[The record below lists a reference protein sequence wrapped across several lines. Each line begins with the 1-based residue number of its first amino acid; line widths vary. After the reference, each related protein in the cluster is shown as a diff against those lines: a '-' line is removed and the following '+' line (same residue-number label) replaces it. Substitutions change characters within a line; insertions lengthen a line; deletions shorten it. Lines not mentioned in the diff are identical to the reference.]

1 MKTPINGTTLVWFRQ
16 DLRLK
21 DNPALHYAADIGSV
35 LPVFILDEDCP
46 KHAQIGEASQ
56 WWLHHSLH
64 ALNASLDDK
73 LHMQKGHAT
82 EILLDIISTHDIT
95 HIVWNRCYEPW
106 QIKRDSQLKQQ
117 LVDMGIQVKSF
128 NSHLLW
134 EPWQVLKKD
143 ETPYKVF
150 TPYYRKGCLTKTAP
164 RMPVARPE
172 NLTTAYKPDLDNG
185 LDSLALM
192 PSIDWYDTI
201 AKTWLPGE
209 EGAAKRLSEFL
220 PEGAKDYKNN
230 RDFPKLGATSK
241 LSPHL
246 HFGEISPNQVWYA
259 GIHALN
265 GNLDNQGLDCYLSEL
280 GWREFSHYLLYH
292 FPHIPEQ
299 NFSPKFEHFPWRT
312 DNESLLAWQRGQTGI
327 PIVDAGM
334 RELWQTGTMHNRV
347 RMVVASFLVKNLL
360 VHWREG
366 ERWFWD
372 CLLDADL
379 AANSASWQWVAGTGA
394 DAAPYFRIFNPV
406 TQGQK
411 FDSQGDYVK
420 RYCPELSKLPE
431 KYIHNPWD
439 APQNIL
445 DYAKVKLGANYPRPL
460 VDLKASR
467 QRALDALADAKQ
479 LAEQANS

>member
-1 MKTPINGTTLVWFRQ
+1 MNATTLVWFRQ

-21 DNPALHYAADIGSV
+21 DNPALHFAAEQGSV
-35 LPVFILDEDCP
+35 LPIYVLDDNCP
-46 KHAQIGEASQ
+46 EHAQIGGASQ
-56 WWLHHSLH
+56 WWLHQSLQS
-64 ALNASLDDK
+64 LNASLDDK
-73 LHMQKGHAT
+73 LHIQKGDAT
-82 EILLDIISTHDIT
+82 KILLNIINELDIKQV
-95 HIVWNRCYEPW
+95 VWNRCYEPW
-106 QIKRDSQLKQQ
+106 QIKRDSQIKQQ
-117 LVDMGIQVKSF
+117 LTDMGVKVKSF

-134 EPWQVLKKD
+134 EPWEVLKKD

-164 RMPVARPE
+164 RMPIAKPE
-172 NLTTAYKPDLDNG
+172 NLSIEFKADLDKG
-185 LDSLALM
+185 IDSLALM
-192 PSIDWYDTI
+192 PSINWYDTM
-201 AKTWLPGE
+201 ATTWTPGE
-209 EGAAKRLSEFL
+209 EGAAKGLSEFL
-220 PEGAKDYKNN
+220 PAGAKQYKEK
-230 RDFPKLGATSK
+230 RDFPGLGATSK

-246 HFGEISPNQVWYA
+246 HFGEISPNQIWYA
-259 GIHALN
+259 GIHALD
-265 GNLDNQGLDCYLSEL
+265 GNIDNSGLDCYLSEL
-280 GWREFSHYLLYH
+280 GWREFSYYLLYH

-312 DNESLLAWQRGQTGI
+312 DNDSLQAWQRGQTGI

-347 RMVVASFLVKNLL
+347 RMIVASFLVKNLL
-360 VHWREG
+360 IHWREG

-420 RYCPELSKLPE
+420 RFCPELSKLPD

-445 DYAKVKLGANYPRPL
+445 DYAGITFGENYPRPL
-460 VDLKASR
+460 VDLKATR
-467 QRALDALADAKQ
+467 QRALDALADAKH
-479 LAEQANS
+479 LAEQEAS